1 MQDKES
7 REGLMKVLI
16 GLVEELGKFV
26 NCCNRIW
33 YILVN
38 MPVDKYGEITG
49 RAGVWA
55 KFTVMSTIV

>member
-1 MQDKES
+1 
-7 REGLMKVLI
+7 MKVLI

-55 KFTVMSTIV
+55 KFTIMSGIV